1 MMQHHDGAR
10 GGLGMGN
17 EDVCGLLQQ
26 WKNCVE
32 KQGCLVSC
40 ICLPTSSGLAPER
53 WLMAKMLVGW
63 LAGWLREDTQQ
74 GVGMRKCDNA
84 STQSVRETSGAQW
97 PLSSP
102 DITPAAWAYR
112 TFKA

>member
-1 MMQHHDGAR
+1 MDLIHFHDAAPRWGEGWLRNGEWGCLRSSATMEELCR
-10 GGLGMGN
+10 
-17 EDVCGLLQQ
+17 
-26 WKNCVE
+26 

-74 GVGMRKCDNA
+74 GVGMRK
-84 STQSVRETSGAQW
+84 V
-97 PLSSP
+97 
-102 DITPAAWAYR
+102 
-112 TFKA
+112 